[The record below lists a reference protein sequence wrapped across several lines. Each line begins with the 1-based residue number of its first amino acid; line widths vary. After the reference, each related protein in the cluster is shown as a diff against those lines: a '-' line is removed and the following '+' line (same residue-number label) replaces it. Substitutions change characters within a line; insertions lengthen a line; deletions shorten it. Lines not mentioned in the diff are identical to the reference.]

1 MAKQCVV
8 CKKDLGILTG
18 KLKISDGY
26 ICSKCWEK
34 AGFDTSLS
42 DITNAIQYSSNTLND
57 MIRSKNENEIAINNF
72 AATKKVGNIMQFSDD
87 SQTFV
92 ITTQKG
98 FKKITSQTKTS
109 GIIYKKHI
117 KQLKMLYQ
125 HYK

>member
-72 AATKKVGNIMQFSDD
+72 AATKKLETSCN
-87 SQTFV
+87 SQMIV
-92 ITTQKG
+92 KP
-98 FKKITSQTKTS
+98 
-109 GIIYKKHI
+109 
-117 KQLKMLYQ
+117 LL
-125 HYK
+125 